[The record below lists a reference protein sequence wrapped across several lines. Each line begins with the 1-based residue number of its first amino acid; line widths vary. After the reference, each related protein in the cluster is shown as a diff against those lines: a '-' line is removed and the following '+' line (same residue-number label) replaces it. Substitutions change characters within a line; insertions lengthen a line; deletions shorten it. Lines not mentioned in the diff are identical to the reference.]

1 MKLLAN
7 LSSTHIMQEM
17 EAICKRIFFIDTGS
31 ILPDTALEI
40 LSKNKQQIIEVC
52 FD

>member
-17 EAICKRIFFIDTGS
+17 EAICKRFFLLIQALFCL
-31 ILPDTALEI
+31 ILL
-40 LSKNKQQIIEVC
+40 
-52 FD
+52 